1 MSSFMSSPNH
11 SSIHGLDQESSQA
24 ASPINQPSSKD
35 EVEKIPLSVVVLTKN
50 EADFIGRCLKSVD
63 WADETLILDS
73 GSTDQTRAIA
83 AALGAVVHE
92 QAWLGWS
99 TQHNRAIA
107 LAKHDWV
114 LVLDADEIVTRELAE
129 SIQRVMRQ
137 PKDDRDGYSLDRRHD
152 FHGVLIPDMRRRSKR
167 LNFIRLFNRRHGAF
181 DPTMTVHEEVRVSG
195 KAIPLAGILL
205 HWRGRTIDENL
216 TVANQN
222 GTLEAEALNRQ
233 GYRVKSFMIVLRP
246 ILRFF
251 WCYIVKGG
259 FRVGVPGL
267 NYAMI
272 RAINEYACYA
282 KLWEI
287 QNAPRMIHPPPEIY
301 ADSPVVDR
309 SVSSEPSGRLVP

>member
-1 MSSFMSSPNH
+1 MSSPM
-11 SSIHGLDQESSQA
+11 SSSDYSSTQRLEQAASQA
-24 ASPINQPSSKD
+24 ASSDRSSPENRSD
-35 EVEKIPLSVVVLTKN
+35 KIPLSVVVLTKN

-73 GSTDQTRAIA
+73 GSTDQTRSIA
-83 AALGAVVHE
+83 AGLGAVVYE

-99 TQHNRAIA
+99 MQHNQAIA

-114 LVLDADEIVTRELAE
+114 LVLDADEIVTPELAE
-129 SIQRVMRQ
+129 SIQQVMRQ
-137 PKDDRDGYSLDRRHD
+137 PRDDRDGYSLDRRHD
-152 FHGVLIPDMRRRSKR
+152 FHGVLIPDMRRRNKR
-167 LNFIRLFNRRHGAF
+167 LNFIRLFNRQQGAF
-181 DPTMTVHEEVRVSG
+181 DPTMTVHEEVRVPG
-195 KAIPLAGILL
+195 QAILLKGILL

-222 GTLEAEALNRQ
+222 GTLEAEALDRQ
-233 GYRVKSFMIVLRP
+233 GYRVQAFMIVLRP
-246 ILRFF
+246 VLRFF

-259 FRVGVPGL
+259 FRVGVAGL

-282 KLWEI
+282 KLWEL

-301 ADSPVVDR
+301 AESPGVDQP
-309 SVSSEPSGRLVP
+309 VSSEPSGRLVP